1 MFRLWRSEKRLQERL
16 EAYLAQVTGSLSLLK
31 ATFPSCLD
39 GSLARRGDLTNPVHA
54 LESAADDM
62 RRELELELVSG
73 KLLPESSADMMA
85 LIEAIDLV
93 SNIAETV
100 VELFT
105 IQKLDVPPELHADVE
120 GLLQKSLEAC
130 ATMAET
136 VRLLV
141 NGMEKVRGLVDE
153 VDRLESECD
162 ARERRLLRR
171 IFDLDLEHA
180 RRLHLRDLVVTIGS
194 LADQAESVADQ
205 VQRLAV
211 KRRF

>member
-16 EAYLAQVTGSLSLLK
+16 EAYLGQVTGSLSQLK

-39 GSLARRGDLTNPVHA
+39 GSLARQGDLANPVHV

-73 KLLPESSADMMA
+73 KLLPESRADMLA

-93 SNIAETV
+93 SNIAENV

-105 IQKLDVPPELHADVE
+105 IQKLDVPPELHADVQ
-120 GLLQKSLEAC
+120 GLLLKSLEAC

-141 NGMEKVRGLVDE
+141 DGMEKVRGLVDE
-153 VDRLESECD
+153 VDHLESECD

-171 IFDLDLEHA
+171 IFDLNLERAHQ
-180 RRLHLRDLVVTIGS
+180 LHLRDLVVTIGS
-194 LADQAESVADQ
+194 LADQAESVADR

>member
-1 MFRLWRSEKRLQERL
+1 
-16 EAYLAQVTGSLSLLK
+16 
-31 ATFPSCLD
+31 
-39 GSLARRGDLTNPVHA
+39 LARQGDLANPVHV

-73 KLLPESSADMMA
+73 KLLPESRADMLA

-93 SNIAETV
+93 SNIAENV

-105 IQKLDVPPELHADVE
+105 IQKLDVPPELHADVQ
-120 GLLQKSLEAC
+120 GLLLKSLEAC

-141 NGMEKVRGLVDE
+141 DGMEKVRGLVDE
-153 VDRLESECD
+153 VDHLESECD

-171 IFDLDLEHA
+171 IFDLNLERAHQ
-180 RRLHLRDLVVTIGS
+180 LHLRDLVVTIGS
-194 LADQAESVADQ
+194 LADQAESVADR

>member
-39 GSLARRGDLTNPVHA
+39 GSLARRGDLANPVHA

-62 RRELELELVSG
+62 RRDLELELVSG
-73 KLLPESSADMMA
+73 KLLPESSADMLA

-93 SNIAETV
+93 PNIAETV

-120 GLLQKSLEAC
+120 GLLLKSLEAC

-141 NGMEKVRGLVDE
+141 NGMEKVRALVDE
-153 VDRLESECD
+153 VDHLESECD

-171 IFDLDLEHA
+171 
-180 RRLHLRDLVVTIGS
+180 
-194 LADQAESVADQ
+194 
-205 VQRLAV
+205 
-211 KRRF
+211 